1 MSLFCID
8 KKCPKCKKISYTRI
22 KTQMV
27 DASNHL
33 LKIIYFILKEYDQ
46 GFKYLDKAFEKK
58 VHTLN
63 ALKVD
68 PFLMTFVHIQNIQNC

>member
-1 MSLFCID
+1 MSKMQKNIIY
-8 KKCPKCKKISYTRI
+8 KN

-68 PFLMTFVHIQNIQNC
+68 PFLNDIRSHPKYTELLKKMDLDK